1 MVDVSVIIPAYNME
15 PYLEASIKTVTGQT
29 HRNIEIILVND
40 GSTDHT
46 GAICDELAKKDSRI
60 KVIHKQNEGVG
71 AARNSG
77 LDAACGS
84 YVFFCDAD
92 DLLEPAL
99 IEDDLN
105 TALAAQA
112 DIVVFG
118 HGIKTY
124 SDGCFQDGARVCL
137 PTLEGAYSHNE
148 FEQCLKTSVLFSLTV
163 WSRLFRRAFL
173 TENGLRFTGQVIAE
187 DALFNIEALGA
198 PFHSIAFVQKVCYYH
213 VQRSQ
218 SAMAR
223 YQPRMFEYE
232 YNVARKLQD
241 VIEQSGYESAA
252 LRELSDD
259 FYFRAVCIVLG
270 NLSVNACPLS
280 FQEKRKALKDVLN
293 NGSVKRALSR
303 MDGQCLTNKTDRVKA
318 FLLKNRM
325 CRTALLLGRAKKKS
339 GAA

>member
-15 PYLEASIKTVTGQT
+15 PYLRASVETAIKQT
-29 HRNIEIILVND
+29 HRDIEIILIDD

-46 GAICDELAKKDSRI
+46 GMICDELAKNDSRI
-60 KVIHKQNEGVG
+60 KVIHKQNGGVG
-71 AARNSG
+71 AARNTG
-77 LDAACGS
+77 LDAACGR

-92 DLLEPAL
+92 DLLEPDL
-99 IEDDLN
+99 IKDNL
-105 TALAAQA
+105 LAADRAQA

-124 SDGCFQDGARVCL
+124 LDGRFQDNARICL
-137 PTLEGAYSHNE
+137 PAFEGVYSHNE
-148 FEQCLKTSVLFSLTV
+148 FDLALKTSVLFSLTV
-163 WSRLFRRAFL
+163 WSRLFRREFL
-173 TENGLRFTGQVIAE
+173 KENNLRFTGQVIGE

-198 PFHSIAFVQKVCYYH
+198 RFHCITFVQKVYYYH

-223 YQPRMFEYE
+223 YQQDMFKYE
-232 YNVARKLQD
+232 YNVAKTLAD
-241 VIEQSGYESAA
+241 VINNSGCKSVE
-252 LRELSDD
+252 LRELSDN

-270 NLSVNACPLS
+270 NLSVNDCPLS
-280 FQEKRKALKDVLN
+280 FREKRNALKEILKN
-293 NGSVKRALSR
+293 NDIKRALSR
-303 MDGQCLTNKTDRVKA
+303 MNGQYLKNQNDKIKA